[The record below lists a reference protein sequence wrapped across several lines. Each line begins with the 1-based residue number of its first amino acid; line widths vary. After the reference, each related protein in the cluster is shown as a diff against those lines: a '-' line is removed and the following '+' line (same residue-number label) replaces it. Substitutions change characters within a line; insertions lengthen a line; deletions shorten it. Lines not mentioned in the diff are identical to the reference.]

1 MGRPLKVLVTGAS
14 GYLGQFLLDAL
25 LLSSR
30 ASDFIV
36 AGTYSTLADGIAD
49 GNLFAQQKYQN
60 LGSDFVL
67 RRCTKDTARS
77 QEQGLHFSST
87 QPVSTR
93 CCGQSCRNV
102 ISRSEFSFPFWGPFA
117 QSIFAKDDL
126 LNYICSYC
134 GLRSVKRNGRR
145 RQKSTAQN
153 SLLSRCGRSVC
164 TACFLNGS
172 KPARPSPPS

>member
-1 MGRPLKVLVTGAS
+1 MAYRRRRPAEMGRPLKVLVTGAS

-30 ASDFIV
+30 ASDFIA

-102 ISRSEFSFPFWGPFA
+102 ISRSEFYFSILWSFCASHF
-117 QSIFAKDDL
+117 
-126 LNYICSYC
+126 
-134 GLRSVKRNGRR
+134 
-145 RQKSTAQN
+145 
-153 SLLSRCGRSVC
+153 C
-164 TACFLNGS
+164 T
-172 KPARPSPPS
+172 R